1 MYINV
6 NYVCILR
13 MSGGNCDF
21 TICLAVNGKVH
32 LLTLLMK
39 ISTFSS
45 LRF

>member
-6 NYVCILR
+6 HYVCILR
-13 MSGGNCDF
+13 MRGGNCDF
-21 TICLAVNGKVH
+21 MICLAVNGKVH

-39 ISTFSS
+39 IFTFVS